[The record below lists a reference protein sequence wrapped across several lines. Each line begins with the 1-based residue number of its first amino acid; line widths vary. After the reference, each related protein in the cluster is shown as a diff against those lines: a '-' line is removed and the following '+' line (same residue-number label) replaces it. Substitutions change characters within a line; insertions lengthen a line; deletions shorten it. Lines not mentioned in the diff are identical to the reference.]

1 MKLDV
6 MDVSR
11 FFLSERPQRG
21 KDRRSESPLSGIL
34 MHCRF
39 AVFVLALLP
48 SCFAA
53 AADNPPAAGKPSAPY
68 FVSMKNDTTN
78 MREGPS
84 ADTRIK
90 WVYHRKGLPV
100 EVVATFDAWRRVRDI
115 DGEIGWIHMA
125 LLSRERTAVVKG
137 NGDVEVHSSADAG
150 SKTVAQAEPGAIGI
164 LRGCGTA
171 ACRVRFDGA
180 EGWVERAHLWGVRDG
195 EQF

>member
-1 MKLDV
+1 L
-6 MDVSR
+6 
-11 FFLSERPQRG
+11 
-21 KDRRSESPLSGIL
+21 PL
-34 MHCRF
+34 

-171 ACRVRFDGA
+171 ACRGPLQWRG
-180 EGWVERAHLWGVRDG
+180 GLGRAGPPLGRAGRRTVLTPRTAAWLSRL
-195 EQF
+195 FSSS